1 MEQNLPLTLNNFLL
15 IIPPLTQMFYMLTYG
30 NKAIGILDP
39 KPCIS
44 GKEVKLKTTDLFFYG
59 DFKERL

>member
-1 MEQNLPLTLNNFLL
+1 
-15 IIPPLTQMFYMLTYG
+15 MLTYG

-44 GKEVKLKTTDLFFYG
+44 VSKLKTTDLFFYS
-59 DFKERL
+59 DFKERLQGSIVTCIRDLEDGIGKVLGGTEVI